1 MDIRAVSTQEEFTM
15 RAPRRRL
22 LALAAAAG
30 LAATVLTPTAAHA
43 AYYGTETD
51 YAVYSLGPEG
61 APIGNYEC
69 VTFTGVIACLK
80 SYGDRLYVKDTKA
93 DGYAAVAEWFW
104 SNGAGFRSGACVNK
118 LTAGEWGVCNKNF
131 GDDLTMDVRAARYN
145 SGNLVDRG
153 PWVGMRT

>member
-1 MDIRAVSTQEEFTM
+1 VRAL
-15 RAPRRRL
+15 RRRL

-43 AYYGTETD
+43 AYYGDETD

-61 APIGNYEC
+61 EPAGNYEC

-80 SYGDRLYVKDTKA
+80 AYGDRIYVKDTRS
-93 DGYAAVAEWFW
+93 DGYAAVAEWNWNF
-104 SNGAGFRSGACVNK
+104 GTEFRFGACVNK
-118 LTAGEWGVCNKNF
+118 LNAGDWGVCNKNF
-131 GDDLTMDVRAARYN
+131 RDDVYMAVRPARYN